1 MNGGGAAR
9 HAEAGFP
16 FWVNDI
22 DSFASVPQRHAP
34 LSCSLLRLRDLFRC
48 DVADPGEC
56 WQHILL
62 SSYVTDLPW
71 LLATVPE
78 LSAVTGKLVLL
89 SGEKGTATLRRTTG
103 DSSCPY
109 TAASPLMDRV
119 NPFMAAL
126 REQARATSALHTT
139 LSRERLAVLEPPLP
153 VAFGTHHT
161 KMALCVNG
169 RGLRVSIFTA
179 NLVEQDWCRKS
190 QGIYV
195 QDFPWKTAT
204 VRSND
209 DSADATMVETAT
221 SSTSNSNNGS
231 NTFTKGAEFV
241 AHLRHYLM
249 QCGVSLAAACASP
262 TDAASAAGPLGI
274 FETDFLSHIDFS
286 AAAVWLV
293 SSVPGTYAHGEVC
306 PGYRVGLCRLAEVLR
321 RSALTMATSPA
332 SVDLSWQYSSQGS
345 LNPAFLNSLQ
355 AAMCG
360 ESAAV
365 IESGD
370 APRGVRDVQ
379 VVYPTEEEV
388 RNSWEGWRGGMSLPL
403 RVQCCHEFVN
413 ARLHRWGSSEEGHTA
428 KRAFPRPPK
437 VAAAHASREDA
448 VDVDGVDIDGG
459 EETTAS
465 LAGSCA
471 ADRQFALPH
480 IKSYAAVAPDRSCVR
495 WFLLTSANLSQAA
508 WGSLS
513 RKVNQRGSRQQLVR
527 SYELGV
533 LYDSHSA
540 IYPSASSW
548 FSVVAESKIELPN
561 ARNSRAMLYETPL
574 GVDTQDVCLYI
585 PYNLLCPTPYA
596 STAAL
601 RAHRHAPD
609 EGEQAVEEAALDF
622 SDVPWVLDMPHRGK
636 DAYGLEVEEAFES
649 IVSPNLSKWQP
660 RTRAMDTAPLRSIGA
675 PRKRMREA

>member
-1 MNGGGAAR
+1 MNGGGATR
-9 HAEAGFP
+9 HAEACFP
-16 FWVNDI
+16 FWVNDVG
-22 DSFASVPQRHAP
+22 SFTSVPQGRAP
-34 LSCSLLRLRDLFRC
+34 SSCSLLRLRDLFRC
-48 DVADPGEC
+48 DLADPGEC

-62 SSYVTDLPW
+62 SSYVTDLRW

-78 LSAVTGKLVLL
+78 LSAVTGKLVVL

-103 DSSCPY
+103 DPSSPY
-109 TAASPLMDRV
+109 TATSPLMDRV

-161 KMALCVNG
+161 KMALCVNS
-169 RGLRVSIFTA
+169 RGLRISIFTA
-179 NLVEQDWCRKS
+179 NLVEQDWCWKS
-190 QGIYV
+190 QGIYL
-195 QDFPWKTAT
+195 QDFPWKAATECSNDVAAGAT
-204 VRSND
+204 V
-209 DSADATMVETAT
+209 VKTAA
-221 SSTSNSNNGS
+221 SSTSKGGNGS
-231 NTFTKGAEFV
+231 NTLTKGAEFV
-241 AHLRHYLM
+241 AHLRNYLM
-249 QCGVSLAAACASP
+249 QCGVSLTTACASP
-262 TDAASAAGPLGI
+262 TDAVSAAGPLGI

-286 AAAVWLV
+286 AAAVWLI
-293 SSVPGTYAHGEVC
+293 SSVPGTCAYGEVA

-321 RSALTMATSPA
+321 RSALTMATAPA

-345 LNPAFLNSLQ
+345 LNLAFLNSLQ

-360 ESAAV
+360 ESVSV

-370 APRGVRDVQ
+370 TPRGVRDVQ

-388 RNSWEGWRGGMSLPL
+388 RNSWEGWRGGGSLPL

-428 KRAFPRPPK
+428 KRAFPRPAK

-448 VDVDGVDIDGG
+448 VDVDGVDSDGG
-459 EETTAS
+459 EGTTAS
-465 LAGSCA
+465 LTCSCA
-471 ADRQFALPH
+471 AYRQFALPH

-513 RKVNQRGSRQQLVR
+513 RKMNQRGSRQQLVR

-533 LYDSHSA
+533 IYDSHSA
-540 IYPSASSW
+540 IHPSASSW
-548 FSVVAESKIELPN
+548 FSVVSKTKIELPS

-574 GVDTQDVCLYI
+574 GVETQNVCLYT

-601 RAHRHAPD
+601 RARRDAPV
-609 EGEQAVEEAALDF
+609 EGEQAVAGSTLDC
-622 SDVPWVLDMPHRGK
+622 SDVPWVLDMPHRGR
-636 DAYGLEVEEAFES
+636 DAYGLDFEEAFES
-649 IVSPNLSKWQP
+649 SVSPNLSKWQP
-660 RTRAMDTAPLRSIGA
+660 RTRAMETAPLHNIGA
-675 PRKRMREA
+675 PRKRTREA